1 MNNINSCD
9 KYSPLPVDQKYS
21 LLPDDDIVSCIWEE
35 AGCLYWWVPLLEEE
49 DRVAE
54 PETRTTPAMDQSHS
68 QDPGHVDHH
77 PDLGT
82 NQRSVLYYCINQ
94 SEKSIALYQPIREEY
109 YLEEAVEQLQAEQVS
124 CSVSWPR
131 DWTWRSW
138 SLPDL
143 STNQRLVLYC
153 INQSEI
159 SIALCQPIRI
169 KFSLVLTN
177 QERLLPRTPNLCWE
191 RESGGRDFL
200 RRNFQVFFMLSG
212 SSPWSTCHVRMR
224 F

>member
-35 AGCLYWWVPLLEEE
+35 AGCLYWWVPLPEEE
-49 DRVAE
+49 GRVAE

-153 INQSEI
+153 ISEEKY
-159 SIALCQPIRI
+159 SPGQHHHHLH
-169 KFSLVLTN
+169 LVLPDHAPEGRSGVWAWTLSSNVPPGSPSEHITN
-177 QERLLPRTPNLCWE
+177 K
-191 RESGGRDFL
+191 
-200 RRNFQVFFMLSG
+200 
-212 SSPWSTCHVRMR
+212 WSIDVVTGLHVTEDLHKY
-224 F
+224 